1 MGKEETRAFA
11 QKLMEEVW
19 EPFDSSAMPRF
30 YHRDVIGYHRR
41 ADGSTQELGYADI
54 ANRLDWD
61 RQTSANAVYN
71 IRDIVAEEDRFAIRF
86 VYKAD
91 FVLTQGKIDVDN
103 MYFYHL
109 RDGKVAEW
117 WLLASA
123 DFDYRATGTEG
134 MPSR

>member
-19 EPFDSSAMPRF
+19 EPFDSSAPPRF
-30 YHRDVIGYHRR
+30 YHRGVIGHHRR

-61 RQTSANAVYN
+61 RKISVNAVYD
-71 IRDIVAEEDRFAIRF
+71 IRDIVAEEGRFAVQF
-86 VYKAD
+86 VYKVD
-91 FVLTQGKIDVDN
+91 FGLTEDEIDVDN
-103 MYFYHL
+103 MYYYYL

-123 DFDYRATGTEG
+123 DFDYKATGAEG